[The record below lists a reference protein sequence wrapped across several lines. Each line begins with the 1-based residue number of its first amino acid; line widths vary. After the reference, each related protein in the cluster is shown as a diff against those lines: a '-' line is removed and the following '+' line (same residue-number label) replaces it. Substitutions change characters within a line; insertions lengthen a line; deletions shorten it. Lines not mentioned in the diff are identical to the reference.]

1 MQIFDDQSK
10 NMIMDWA
17 QSLKNQI
24 KIKLITTEHVETN
37 QFVNFTKKFTE
48 ATSEL
53 TIDSEKGEKD
63 LPYFQLKE
71 NIKYC
76 ALPLSKEL
84 EPFLEALSQIN
95 NHQVKLA
102 EPIIKSLDKINIPV
116 SLKLYIALECPHCP
130 NVVRTIIPM
139 AMICENLH
147 LQIIDGT
154 LFPETAQKDGVMS
167 APCLILDD
175 DFRWTGEV
183 TAQEIVEI
191 ITNRDPS
198 QLSAA
203 TLKNILEEGDATW
216 IAKQM
221 MEKGEIFDG
230 FIKLLLHEIWS
241 VRLGAMVIVE
251 ELAETDPKL
260 AEKICPQLIALF
272 DKKDIPVQGDI
283 LYVLGEAGNSETKNW
298 INNKIATL
306 EHQDLI
312 DAANDALET
321 LN

>member
-1 MQIFDDQSK
+1 MQIFDEQSK

-37 QFVNFTKKFTE
+37 QFINFTKKITDT
-48 ATSEL
+48 ASKL
-53 TIDSEKGEKD
+53 TVDSEKGEKD

-76 ALPLSKEL
+76 ALPLSREL

-183 TAQEIVEI
+183 TAQEIIEI

-198 QLSAA
+198 QLSAT
-203 TLKNILEEGDATW
+203 TLKNILEQGDASW
-216 IAKQM
+216 IARQM

-230 FIKLLLHEIWS
+230 FIKLLLHETWS

-251 ELAETDPKL
+251 ELVETDPKL
-260 AEKICPQLIALF
+260 AAKLCPELIALF

-283 LYVLGEAGNSETKNW
+283 LYVLGEAGNSETKKW
-298 INNKIATL
+298 INNKIDTF

-312 DAANDALET
+312 DAANDALEA